1 VYAYETGEA
10 KTFAH
15 RAVSASVRF
24 VCVTALALGV
34 SVLGAEAKKKPNPV
48 EEPILDPGNGA
59 PLTLVISLKDRVH
72 AEINNE
78 AAQAFKQAL
87 KIRGHREAQLADD
100 KHCRGVGLCE
110 VCDEYERL
118 VAIVNTAFDVRTWK
132 LSPVDVIDGPP
143 PPMWK
148 DREKADWDRARDQH
162 VALAKAAGMKPR
174 QRGLLTDGCRGQR
187 NVRWIERHGK
197 IPDGPTVRKP
207 FRLLEFQR
215 DIIRSIYGDPAYWQA
230 VDAVLKKGRE
240 AGGICYGRFSDGR

>member
-118 VAIVNTAFDVRTWK
+118 VAMVNTALDVKPWE

-143 PPMWK
+143 PPMWSTG
-148 DREKADWDRARDQH
+148 EQADWDRARDQH
-162 VALAKAAGMKPR
+162 VALAKAGRMKPLR
-174 QRGLLTDGCRGQR
+174 KALLTDACRGHC
-187 NVRWIERHGK
+187 NVRWVERYGE
-197 IPDGPTVRKP
+197 IPDGPNVGKP

-215 DIIRSIYGDPAYWQA
+215 DIVREIYADPAYWA
-230 VDAVLKKGRE
+230 AVLKVQ
-240 AGGICYGRFSDGR
+240 AA